1 MHVAPR
7 LVDLRGK
14 QAVPEAVARLGALKT
29 RRLWWFWTTT
39 GGLFVAATIF
49 LLWIVLD
56 IGGAG
61 TTSAVDN
68 AGQLFAPLIATG
80 ACGWAARRNSV
91 TRKAWAFI
99 GASSLSWALGQG
111 VWCYYSLVRNVAVPF
126 PSLADVG
133 YLSAVPLA
141 VVGLLAFPSNLR
153 RATSQL
159 GALLDGMLIAGS
171 LLFLS
176 WATVL
181 GPIYGSHQGDI
192 LRQVLSMAYPAG
204 DVVLVSLVVI
214 LARHTARTNRV
225 SLGLV
230 MVGVVAFAVS
240 DSSFA
245 YFTEVNKYGS
255 GNVFDIGWVVGYLL
269 VALGA
274 AWTLVSP
281 ANLSETSETELV
293 TLMSVLIPYALVGM
307 AGTAVAIRL
316 AQGRSFGLFLAS
328 EGFILLIVLGLRQI
342 LTLLDNL
349 MLNRRLHAKLE
360 LGTQA
365 LRDREARYSA
375 LVEHSSDAI
384 TIVGEDATV
393 VYQSPS
399 VTRVLGWDATRT
411 AGTSLLDCLHPED
424 HSRWQAVVSRLKAE
438 PTEEVT
444 TEWRIRH
451 SDGMWHTFQSVA
463 TNLLDEPSISGLV
476 LNSRDVTDQRAL
488 EDQLRQQAFR
498 DPLTTL
504 ANRALFAEQLELA
517 VRRRAR
523 SGGSLQVMFI
533 DLDDFKAV
541 NSLRGRGQGDELL
554 RQVAQ
559 RLRATLREAD
569 AIARLGGDEFAIL
582 FEGAFGNVNP
592 SAAARRLI
600 ESFSSPFELDGEAVV
615 MTASIGVTT
624 DASGAETD
632 EELLRHAEL
641 AMYAAKAQGKRCFVV
656 YSSDLHGSVLE
667 GARIGTELR
676 RAVEKNEFVLFYQPI
691 VDLQSGR
698 VRAVEALVRW
708 NHPDRGLVFPNDFI
722 PAAEASGW
730 IVPIGEWVLNRA
742 CHALPTWKHIGNVPL
757 RISVNVSLRQLF
769 DPLFV
774 TTVRRALDESGIDPQ
789 QLTLEVTESLY
800 SEDSAEKR
808 VVIRELRHIGVKIAI
823 DDFGTGY
830 SSLSSLRDMPADVL
844 KIDKSFI
851 DHIVD
856 SAEAAHLVQMIL
868 QLAHNF
874 HLSTVAEGAE
884 DIRQVQMLQAMGCSF
899 VQGYYFSK
907 PLAES
912 ELETALLRDFLVPP
926 PVKPLRPIGG

>member
-1 MHVAPR
+1 MRRCGILEASRPR
-7 LVDLRGK
+7 
-14 QAVPEAVARLGALKT
+14 
-29 RRLWWFWTTT
+29 WFWATA
-39 GGLFVAATIF
+39 GCLLAAAAIFGIWVVLGL
-49 LLWIVLD
+49 
-56 IGGAG
+56 GGAG

-68 AGQLFAPLIATG
+68 IGQLIAPLIAAG
-80 ACGWAARRNSV
+80 ACGWAARRKAA
-91 TRKAWAFI
+91 TRRAWAFI
-99 GASSLSWALGQG
+99 GASGLSWAIGQAI
-111 VWCYYSLVRNVAVPF
+111 WCYYSLVRNVAVPF

-133 YLSAVPLA
+133 YLAAVPLA

-153 RATSQL
+153 RVTSRL

-181 GPIYGSHQGDI
+181 GPIYGSHRGDV

-214 LARHTARTNRV
+214 LARHTALTNRR

-230 MVGVVAFAVS
+230 MIGVVAFAVS

-245 YFTEVNKYGS
+245 YFTEVDRYGS

-269 VALGA
+269 IALGA
-274 AWTLVSP
+274 WWTLVSP
-281 ANLSETSETELV
+281 PNESESSETELV
-293 TLMSVLIPYALVGM
+293 TLMSVLIPYVMVGM
-307 AGTAVAIRL
+307 AGAAVAVRL

-328 EGFILLIVLGLRQI
+328 EGFILLVVLGLRQV

-349 MLNRRLHAKLE
+349 TLNRRLHTKLE

-384 TIVGEDATV
+384 TIVGEDAAV

-399 VTRVLGWDATRT
+399 VTHVLGWDKART
-411 AGTSLLDCLHPED
+411 AGSNLLDFLHPED
-424 HSRWQAVVSRLKAE
+424 HSRWQAVVGRLKTD
-438 PTEEVT
+438 PNDEVT

-451 SDGMWHTFQSVA
+451 LDGTWRIFQSVV
-463 TNLLDEPSISGLV
+463 TNLLDEPSVNGLV

-488 EDQLRQQAFR
+488 EDQLRHQAFH
-498 DPLTTL
+498 DPLTAL
-504 ANRALFAEQLELA
+504 ANRALFAEHLEQA

-541 NSLRGRGQGDELL
+541 NDLRGRDRGDELIQ
-554 RQVAQ
+554 QVAV
-559 RLRATLREAD
+559 RLQGTFREAD

-582 FEGAFGNVNP
+582 FEGAFGSVDP

-600 ESFSSPFELDGEAVV
+600 ERFSWPFELDGEAAV
-615 MTASIGVTT
+615 MTASIGVAT

-632 EELLRHAEL
+632 EELLRYAEL
-641 AMYAAKAQGKRCFVV
+641 AMYAAKAQGKRSFVV
-656 YSSDLHGSVLE
+656 YSPDLHGSALE

-676 RAVEKNEFVLFYQPI
+676 RAVEHDEFVLFYQPI

-708 NHPDRGLVFPNDFI
+708 NHPERGLLFPNDFI

-730 IVPIGEWVLNRA
+730 IVPIGEWVLKRA
-742 CHALPTWKHIGNVPL
+742 CQALPTWDHIGDEPL
-757 RISVNVSLRQLF
+757 RITVNVSLRQLF
-769 DPLFV
+769 DPRFV
-774 TTVRRALDESGIDPQ
+774 TVVRGALDESKIDPQ

-800 SEDSAEKR
+800 SEDSAER
-808 VVIRELRHIGVKIAI
+808 TEVLSELRRIGVKIAI

-830 SSLSSLRDMPADVL
+830 SALSSLRDMPVDVL
-844 KIDKSFI
+844 KIDKSFV
-851 DHIVD
+851 DHIAG
-856 SAEAAHLVQMIL
+856 SAEAAHLVQLIV
-868 QLAHNF
+868 QLAHDF
-874 HLSTVAEGAE
+874 RISTVAEGAE
-884 DIRQVQMLQAMGCSF
+884 DVRQVQLLRAMGCSF

-907 PLAES
+907 PLPES
-912 ELETALLRDFLVPP
+912 ELETVLQRDFAVPAP
-926 PVKPLRPIGG
+926 AKPEEGLMPVRG